1 MELMQNWAVKLQTPL
16 VHDLKEDPETGFLR
30 DAYRHTQY
38 EFTLAE
44 ALEYISNDKHYHARF
59 DEMMLHNVV
68 LRDAIRSFGVKEVIN
83 QIKKFAPASKKL
95 EEQFESF
102 QNKYSDDYIGNL
114 DIQVYSVI
122 EDFQIFGQTLHG
134 LDDILA
140 YNEISIGSTHTSA
153 SLEKPEK
160 RGELH
165 VGQLWER
172 YPCFDLSDYATE
184 RRFYQNYIIRKEP
197 IRKTEILQLK
207 ELPSF
212 GNSKRI
218 NERIPFDML
227 PMVYYVGEGGF
238 MLVATCRE

>member
-1 MELMQNWAVKLQTPL
+1 MELMSNWKVKLQTPL
-16 VHDLKEDPETGFLR
+16 TSKLKEDGDTGVLR
-30 DAYRHTQY
+30 TVYCHTQY

-44 ALEYISNDKHYHARF
+44 ALEYICKDEHGYSRF
-59 DEMMLHNVV
+59 DDMMLHNIV
-68 LRDAIRSFGVKEVIN
+68 LRDAMRSFGVKKVID
-83 QIKKFAPASKKL
+83 QIKEFAPVNKKL
-95 EEQFESF
+95 EEQFEYF
-102 QNKYSDDYIGNL
+102 QNKYPDDYIGNL

-140 YNEISIGSTHTSA
+140 YNEISIGAKQSSA
-153 SLEKPEK
+153 SYERPEK

-172 YPCFDLSDYATE
+172 YPCFDLSDYASE
-184 RRFYQNYIIRKEP
+184 NRFYQNYIIRKDS
-197 IRKTEILQLK
+197 ITENELLQLR

-212 GNSKRI
+212 GDSKKI
-218 NERIPFDML
+218 NERISLDML
-227 PMVYYVGEGGF
+227 PMVYYVGTGGF

>member
-1 MELMQNWAVKLQTPL
+1 MY
-16 VHDLKEDPETGFLR
+16 H
-30 DAYRHTQY
+30 HTQY
-38 EFTLAE
+38 KFTLAE
-44 ALEYISNDKHYHARF
+44 ALEYIRNDKLNYARF
-59 DEMMLHNVV
+59 DDMMLHNVV
-68 LRDAIRSFGVKEVIN
+68 LRDAMRNFGVKKVIN
-83 QIKKFAPASKKL
+83 QIKEFAPASEKL
-95 EEQFESF
+95 EELFERF
-102 QNKYSDDYIGNL
+102 QNKYSDDCIGNL
-114 DIQVYSVI
+114 DIQVYSVT
-122 EDFQIFGQTLHG
+122 ENFQIFGETLHG

-140 YNEISIGSTHTSA
+140 YMEISIGINQTSA
-153 SLEKPEK
+153 SIEKPEK